1 MLIVCTDHGFM
12 LGEHECW
19 AKCWQP
25 FYEEIAHVPLFV
37 WDPRCAKAGQRR
49 QALAQTCDL
58 APTILEYFGMQPT
71 KDMLGRSL
79 RDAVAGDAPV
89 RQAGLFGMHGGQ
101 VNVTDGRYVYMR
113 GPASSTNAPLF
124 EYTLMPTHMRRTF
137 EPSELAGRT
146 TLGEPFGFTKGC
158 APMKINA
165 HRVWP
170 QVRQDMLKTL
180 LFDLQT
186 DPRQERPLSD
196 PKIERMMVEHLV
208 REIRACDAP
217 SEQFERLGLHHG

>member
-1 MLIVCTDHGFM
+1 L
-12 LGEHECW
+12 
-19 AKCWQP
+19 
-25 FYEEIAHVPLFV
+25 
-37 WDPRCAKAGQRR
+37 
-49 QALAQTCDL
+49 
-58 APTILEYFGMQPT
+58 
-71 KDMLGRSL
+71 
-79 RDAVAGDAPV
+79 
-89 RQAGLFGMHGGQ
+89 
-101 VNVTDGRYVYMR
+101 R
-113 GPASSTNAPLF
+113 GPASSDNAPLF

-208 REIRACDAP
+208 REIRVCDAP